1 MFSVI
6 IFCMCT
12 RTWCNHVFSLVY
24 QISEHKFSLE
34 SLSGLRA
41 AVTLITITTVGSQ
54 AKVCLMSL
62 QMLASLIPLLLWC
75 YGLPVQFK
83 TGCHV

>member
-6 IFCMCT
+6 LFCMCT

-34 SLSGLRA
+34 SLGGLRA
-41 AVTLITITTVGSQ
+41 AVIVITIARADIQ
-54 AKVCLMSL
+54 PKYC
-62 QMLASLIPLLLWC
+62 
-75 YGLPVQFK
+75 F
-83 TGCHV
+83 